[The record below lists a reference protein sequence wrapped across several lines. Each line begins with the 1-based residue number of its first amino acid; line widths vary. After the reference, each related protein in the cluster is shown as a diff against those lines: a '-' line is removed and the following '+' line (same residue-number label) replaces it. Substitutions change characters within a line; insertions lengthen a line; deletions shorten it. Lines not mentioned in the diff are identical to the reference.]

1 MTIIRFYYFCGIINI
16 QYFTVQMTST
26 QRSALTISL
35 VTAFLNPLLI
45 SGVNIALP
53 SIEKEF
59 DLDAVALSWIVTSY
73 LLSSAVFLL
82 PIGKY
87 ADIRGQKAVF
97 KGGIIIFTIATI
109 FCGFAPN
116 GLMLIVFRIIQGLG
130 AAMTL
135 TTGAPMLVAVFP
147 PAERGKVLGLNVAAV
162 YLGLSLG
169 PFIGGI
175 LTQSFGWRSIFL
187 FCIPLEIVVTILAF
201 FRLNT
206 GETGRISGRIDHTGT
221 ILYSAGLIT
230 MVYGS
235 SNLTRPFGWPL
246 LSAGIILLIFFI
258 LRCRKAPNPIFE
270 IPLFTRNRIFAFSN
284 IAALINYSATF
295 SLVFLMSLF
304 LQKIKGLTPQQAGT
318 ILVAQPLM
326 MTILSPYAGKLSD
339 RIEPWKMVTAG
350 MLISATGLFLL
361 TWIGS
366 GTSIY
371 QIVAILIFMGI
382 GFGIFS
388 SPNMNTIMSSV
399 ERKQLGIASG
409 TAATMRVIGQMF
421 SMMIVTFVFSL
432 NFPGIPIKDVNNEIF
447 ISSISMLFAISG
459 FICLAGIYFSGS
471 RGNLREKKELP

>member
-1 MTIIRFYYFCGIINI
+1 
-16 QYFTVQMTST
+16 MTST

-130 AAMTL
+130 ASMTL

-206 GETGRISGRIDHTGT
+206 EETGRISGRIDHTGT

-235 SNLTRPFGWPL
+235 SNLSRPFGWPL
-246 LSAGIILLIFFI
+246 LSAGIILLIFFT

-270 IPLFTRNRIFAFSN
+270 IALFTRNRIFAFSN

>member
-1 MTIIRFYYFCGIINI
+1 
-16 QYFTVQMTST
+16 MTST